1 MTPGAVTS
9 TLLFVLALIG
19 GPPSSGSPSTLNAL
33 PKYSSPTRIEVT
45 SPVALTESR
54 VSISLLMLPRLTIPA
69 SSASRV
75 RAIPVRPL
83 SNSTTSPDF
92 SDVSP

>member
-1 MTPGAVTS
+1 M
-9 TLLFVLALIG
+9 ALIG
-19 GPPSSGSPSTLNAL
+19 GPPSIGSPRTLNIL
-33 PKYSSPTRIEVT
+33 PKKSSPTGTDAT

-69 SSASRV
+69 SSDSNV
-75 RAIPVRPL
+75 KAIPLSPL
-83 SNSTTSPDF
+83 SNSTISPDL